1 MGGNISKS
9 NTATAA
15 LTQKNDLDKDTSN
28 NSDPRSPTP
37 EITRTPLQNKNGAKH
52 NITKNVDLRKTFE
65 NGKTEEKLIHNNPI
79 LSAVI
84 KNHLQSYDPRS
95 PTQDFERTPIVLS
108 SKIED
113 NQKLIKENNN
123 FGSPCLN
130 NDTMENNNYDSSFEI
145 NDAKPSLAV
154 PKNLCDGFY
163 DMTLNGTLNETE
175 EPLGSSTA
183 SNEVIQNNISKECA
197 EPSQLLETDFEYIE
211 TGTETFEDIE
221 EHIEFNNKD
230 YETPDYDVKNVP
242 LFKILQEDPRSPSIG
257 IERTPIVVSKIE
269 EDVSEENVEEMSD
282 DSLLKVLQTTKSEP
296 QQKEDQDGILIYEDE
311 SITLDK
317 TPKKSKS
324 ASNSGSRTPLSCM
337 KNKAD
342 STHARSKSTN
352 TLYDSINQKVTKS
365 QKRISHIPRLKSLTK
380 QSSYI
385 GSESSLSLKNISK
398 TMAISGDCENTPPH
412 SHRDRWDKDNSI
424 VL

>member
-9 NTATAA
+9 STETAA

-95 PTQDFERTPIVLS
+95 PTQDFERTPIVIA

-113 NQKLIKENNN
+113 NQKILKENNN

-154 PKNLCDGFY
+154 AKNLCDGFY
-163 DMTLNGTLNETE
+163 DMTLNETLNETE

-197 EPSQLLETDFEYIE
+197 EPTQLLETDFEYIE
-211 TGTETFEDIE
+211 TGTETFEDSE
-221 EHIEFNNKD
+221 EHIEINNKD
-230 YETPDYDVKNVP
+230 ETPDFDVKNVP

-311 SITLDK
+311 SNTIDK

-324 ASNSGSRTPLSCM
+324 ASNSGCRTPLSCM

-385 GSESSLSLKNISK
+385 GSESSLSLKTISK
-398 TMAISGDCENTPPH
+398 TTAISGDCENTPPH

>member
-9 NTATAA
+9 STATAA

-221 EHIEFNNKD
+221 EHIEINNKD

-257 IERTPIVVSKIE
+257 IERTPIVVSKI

>member
-9 NTATAA
+9 STETAA

-95 PTQDFERTPIVLS
+95 PTQDFERTPIVIS
-108 SKIED
+108 SKID
-113 NQKLIKENNN
+113 DDQKLFKENNN

-130 NDTMENNNYDSSFEI
+130 NDTMDNSNFDSSFDI
-145 NDAKPSLAV
+145 NDVKSGVVL

-183 SNEVIQNNISKECA
+183 SNEVIQNNISKECP
-197 EPSQLLETDFEYIE
+197 EPAQLLETNFEYID
-211 TGTETFEDIE
+211 TGTETFEDSE
-221 EHIEFNNKD
+221 EHIEIENKD
-230 YETPDYDVKNVP
+230 FDIKNVP

-282 DSLLKVLQTTKSEP
+282 DSLLKVLATTKSEP
-296 QQKEDQDGILIYEDE
+296 HQKEDQDGILIYEDE
-311 SITLDK
+311 SNTLDK

-324 ASNSGSRTPLSCM
+324 ASNGGSRTPLSCM

-352 TLYDSINQKVTKS
+352 TLYDSINKKVTKS

-385 GSESSLSLKNISK
+385 GSDSSLSLKTISK
-398 TMAISGDCENTPPH
+398 TTAISGGCENTPPH

>member
-9 NTATAA
+9 STETAA

-113 NQKLIKENNN
+113 NQKLIKENN

-197 EPSQLLETDFEYIE
+197 EPPQLLETDFEYIE
-211 TGTETFEDIE
+211 TGTETFEDSE

-296 QQKEDQDGILIYEDE
+296 QQNEEQDGILIYEDE

-385 GSESSLSLKNISK
+385 GSESSLSLKTISK
-398 TMAISGDCENTPPH
+398 TTAISGDCENTPPH